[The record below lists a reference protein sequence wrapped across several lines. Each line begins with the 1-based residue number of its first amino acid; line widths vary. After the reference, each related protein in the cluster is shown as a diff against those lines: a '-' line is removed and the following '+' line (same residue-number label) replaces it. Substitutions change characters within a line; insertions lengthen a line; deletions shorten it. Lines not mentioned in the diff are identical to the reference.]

1 MVILPD
7 VHAGAGVEFSTVL
20 DRFDKDGVD
29 YPAIVNFHNKTEL
42 K

>member
-1 MVILPD
+1 MVILPE
-7 VHAGAGVEFSTVL
+7 VYARAVEFNTVL